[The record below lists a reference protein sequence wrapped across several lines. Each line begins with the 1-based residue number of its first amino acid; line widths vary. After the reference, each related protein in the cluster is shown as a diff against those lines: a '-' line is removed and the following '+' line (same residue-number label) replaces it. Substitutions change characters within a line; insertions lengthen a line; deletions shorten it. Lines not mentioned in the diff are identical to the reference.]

1 MNTTKY
7 NDTLLP
13 FLALMRKEL
22 HANTDKGDREAWLGM
37 SSATAMTEVR
47 HHARKLEDAVGR
59 ADAAGIAE
67 HCADVANCAMMLADI
82 CTVLPAEPDGK
93 EFDVR
98 RIMLDIV
105 PGDGDGYEVYAKNI
119 GQVEEALSKGYME
132 VEDLQGRVETLRA
145 QLVRTREAFVVAV
158 GDKSPFAKMALAD
171 IDEVLSHA

>member
-98 RIMLDIV
+98 RIMLDVV
-105 PGDGDGYEVYAKNI
+105 PGDGSGHEVYAKNVAD
-119 GQVEEALSKGYME
+119 VEKAMTADWERIDAL
-132 VEDLQGRVETLRA
+132 ETLLA
-145 QLVRTREAFVVAV
+145 QARQTLVSTRKAFVTAV

-171 IDEVLSHA
+171 IDEVLGHV